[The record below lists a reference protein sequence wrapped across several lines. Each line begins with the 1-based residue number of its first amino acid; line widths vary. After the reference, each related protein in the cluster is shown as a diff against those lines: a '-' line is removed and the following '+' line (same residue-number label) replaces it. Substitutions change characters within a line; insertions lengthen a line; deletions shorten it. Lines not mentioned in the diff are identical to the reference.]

1 MRWRFEEPPPETG
14 IPGSKEY
21 PGLITLDLGAVG
33 VTHAQLDKHV
43 LKWRM
48 STWLHWCQP
57 RLLDPSCLA
66 RWASIPKRLFMMHDW
81 TTFRKLHPQLLQVL
95 DCASKAFCLLGI
107 RRLRTTR
114 RTNCEKR
121 LEWSTSHSRF
131 QVNHGIHHNF
141 YAELLGFVRSWFI
154 VKLSMN
160 DREMAENQAR
170 TWKKPALQSSTGSS
184 TTLSNATDKVVAGF
198 FSANRRYSKL
208 PSTSSRSSKSM
219 MYAMKHA
226 VNESK
231 EEKSNFRRLQECGKP
246 TCKARHTSETGPA
259 QKPKSLTI

>member
-198 FSANRRYSKL
+198 F
-208 PSTSSRSSKSM
+208 
-219 MYAMKHA
+219 
-226 VNESK
+226 
-231 EEKSNFRRLQECGKP
+231 FRKP
-246 TCKARHTSETGPA
+246 ALFQA
-259 QKPKSLTI
+259 PKYF